1 MFAKSTL
8 LTRLSAACSAGGF
21 LFAASTATPAFAGE
35 GDESPHVVIAV
46 NAGQIVTAFE
56 GSDGT
61 IIVTED
67 EGRGGLTNDQFE
79 EAPFDIGF
87 EIPDQDEIDEL
98 ILEGELPV
106 GSTEWDLAN
115 NAIDIVGF
123 NIPGDFRVDNGLS
136 VIDDDGESFQLF
148 APGSLPD
155 AHLFFTFEGDIP
167 TLSGSTT
174 GQFQLS
180 SSGFTTSAPFSI
192 TLAVPEPTSLVLFG
206 LAAPALMLR
215 RRHG

>member
-1 MFAKSTL
+1 M
-8 LTRLSAACSAGGF
+8 SAVCTASGF
-21 LFAASTATPAFAGE
+21 LFAATTAAPALAGG

-46 NAGQIVTAFE
+46 NAGKIVTAFE

-87 EIPDQDEIDEL
+87 EIPDQEEINDL
-98 ILEGELPV
+98 IDDGELPA

-115 NAIDIVGF
+115 DAITLVGF
-123 NIPGDFRVDNGLS
+123 DVPGDFRVDNGAV
-136 VIDDDGESFQLF
+136 VIDEDGESFQLF

-155 AHLFFTFEGDIP
+155 AHLFFTFEGP
-167 TLSGSTT
+167 VPGLTGSTT
-174 GQFQLS
+174 GQFRLS
-180 SSGFTTSAPFSI
+180 SSGFTTSDPFSI

-215 RRHG
+215 RRRG